1 MTFEIIIQ
9 SNVNK
14 NIIEENISNPII
26 NIDEPSTLFV
36 LSRVATVVKNCNTI
50 KMLHKTLAIT
60 GIKLLRLETNFLN
73 ILIKH

>member
-1 MTFEIIIQ
+1 MFEIIIQ

-36 LSRVATVVKNCNTI
+36 LSSVLTVVKN
-50 KMLHKTLAIT
+50 
-60 GIKLLRLETNFLN
+60 
-73 ILIKH
+73 